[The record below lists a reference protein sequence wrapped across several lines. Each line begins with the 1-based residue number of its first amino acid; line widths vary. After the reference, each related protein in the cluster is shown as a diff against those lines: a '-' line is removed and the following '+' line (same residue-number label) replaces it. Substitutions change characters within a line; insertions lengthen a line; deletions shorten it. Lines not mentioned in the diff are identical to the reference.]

1 MASTTQD
8 DGFHEIQLNGKQL
21 VFLFM
26 AATVVTVVIFLCGVL
41 VGRGVR
47 LERGGVVAAAPSE
60 TTEGAPP
67 PIATDPASSNQP
79 TAGQGEL
86 VYPGQLGGSAPP
98 DEKLAAIEAPEART
112 EAVAEPPAS
121 APAVAPP
128 PANPSPPAASPAAA
142 LAAPAGSGIEIQVLA
157 HRDRQNAEA
166 LARRLVGKGYTA
178 YVVEPVA
185 GAPAL
190 FRVRVG
196 KFGEKREADQVA
208 ARLKKEE
215 KLDPWIVR

>member
-1 MASTTQD
+1 MAGTTQD

-47 LERGGVVAAAPSE
+47 LERGGVVEARGPEA
-60 TTEGAPP
+60 TDIAPP
-67 PIATDPASSNQP
+67 VPAESGNSSQPSPGDP
-79 TAGQGEL
+79 L
-86 VYPGQLGGSAPP
+86 LKYPEVLEGKAPAA
-98 DEKLAAIEAPEART
+98 EKLAVSSAPEARS
-112 EAVAEPPAS
+112 EPVDEPP
-121 APAVAPP
+121 PPPP
-128 PANPSPPAASPAAA
+128 PAAVASAS
-142 LAAPAGSGIEIQVLA
+142 AAPPSGDGIEIQVSA
-157 HRDRQNAEA
+157 YRERRDADA
-166 LARRLVGKGYTA
+166 LANRLLGKGYKA
-178 YVVEPVA
+178 YVVAPAA
-185 GAPAL
+185 GAPVL

-196 KFGEKREADQVA
+196 KFDEPREADRVS